1 MCWILLTI
9 PDDEDQHCGVDDDVV
24 DHDRPPPPRYDDWR
38 SFNTKI
44 ERFVTFEMAV
54 IPKKEVNR
62 LVKIVN

>member
-1 MCWILLTI
+1 MMKTSI
-9 PDDEDQHCGVDDDVV
+9 VV
-24 DHDRPPPPRYDDWR
+24 LMMMWLIMTDPLPPDDWR

-54 IPKKEVNR
+54 IPKKKEVNR